1 MPQYLN
7 MILETSFNGL
17 YFILLGMTF
26 LLGDKSQDKETHLPG
41 KQYQQ
46 RLEPILAVVVERRG
60 YM

>member
-7 MILETSFNGL
+7 MILETSSNGL

-26 LLGDKSQDKETHLPG
+26 LLGDKSLDKETHLPG
-41 KQYQQ
+41 KQYQHK
-46 RLEPILAVVVERRG
+46 LEPILAIVVESRG